1 MKKLGK
7 KLSFLTKVMLALG
20 LIVTDLAPLKIIF
33 AYEKAEEL
41 AITVNEDK
49 LNIMYNEELTDEYVD
64 IVVNET
70 YTYLDETQEIVS
82 NTYTDV
88 LVSDLSQGLDY
99 ETIVDNTLFNGT
111 YNVEVK
117 LERKV
122 EGLEN
127 ELIAAN
133 DYNYEKKLEEGITL
147 SVQDESTNTVLPTD
161 EVYHLDPFNT
171 YNTVIKFNAGG
182 LAPTWIYT
190 YNEEVFTGVELLNKV
205 IIEPIDFTGHLKG
218 EHKLG
223 REVVL
228 SSEHFETDKVFNK
241 EITLMYGKYTENN
254 DMLNNSVTE
263 LGLSNTYKFTGET
276 KDGILYVYPDLENN
290 KLHNVLDVINILRKT
305 TGDSELISFTVS
317 NGTDELQDKYLE
329 YQTTFVEGTETM
341 LTEEEFYSK
350 YALDDNYVIT
360 LNCKDLTITYKIVCF
375 GDTNDD
381 GIVTAA
387 DLTTIIDKVLGIEKS
402 KLPND
407 DLTNDNKLNLSDA
420 VYLLEVLKT
429 KNTNI
434 TLGTETG
441 SLSAYLNNTKNEIVS
456 GDTFDVEYIIS
467 VEEFTTNGIK
477 GLVNYDKN
485 LFELVSIKNNTSWLG
500 NNKDGKFFY
509 LGENSLE
516 RKLATIVEE
525 DNVDN
530 AENNETLP
538 EEDVVETT
546 PEENISEEPVVTYEK
561 VDYVVLKLTFK
572 AKKAGT
578 GNISIND
585 YKFVDGVNTVA
596 LKDEKI
602 ELNVT
607 INASTDNG
615 LKLLK
620 LGENSIELQEDV
632 LDYELTVAND
642 VTTLQVE
649 ALTNDA
655 NATITSIVNPEELV
669 EGENTITI
677 SVTAEN
683 GDVKIYTIKVTKE
696 AALEE
701 EPEEEKKEVV
711 TTNKKPAKKDD
722 KKEEEPKVEEPVEE
736 PTDDGVDDKKDK
748 KEESKLSRIIIIIL
762 ILLVIA
768 GLVYLIFKDND
779 DDEETKKVN
788 KEINKFK
795 KTDEEKVKSEETK
808 VNKPETKNNKYENK
822 KTTSKK
828 TNNNK
833 KKERR

>member
-1 MKKLGK
+1 MKRLGK
-7 KLSFLTKVMLALG
+7 KLSFLTKIMLVLG
-20 LIVTDLAPLKIIF
+20 LIITDLAPLKIVF
-33 AYEKAEEL
+33 AYEKAEAL

-88 LVSDLSQGLDY
+88 LVTDLNQGLDY
-99 ETIVDNTLFNGT
+99 ETIVDDTLFNGT

-127 ELIAAN
+127 ELIATN
-133 DYNYEKKLEEGITL
+133 DYNYEKSFEEGIVL
-147 SVQDESTNTVLPTD
+147 SVQDGSTNPVLPTD
-161 EVYHLDPFNT
+161 EVYHLDPLNT

-182 LAPTWIYT
+182 LAPTWSYT

-228 SSEHFETDKVFNK
+228 SSEHFEADKVFTK

-263 LGLSNTYKFTGET
+263 LGLNNTYKFTGET
-276 KDGILYVYPDLENN
+276 KEGILYVYPDLENN
-290 KLHNVLDVINILRKT
+290 KLHNVLDVINILRKA

-317 NGTDELQDKYLE
+317 NGTEELQNKYLE
-329 YQTTFVEGTETM
+329 YQTAFVEGTETM
-341 LTEEEFYSK
+341 LTEEEFYSE
-350 YALDDNYVIT
+350 YTLDDNYVIT
-360 LNCKDLTITYKIVCF
+360 LNCKDLTITYKVVCF
-375 GDTNDD
+375 GDTNED

-387 DLTTIIDKVLGIEKS
+387 DLTTIIDKVLEIEKS

-429 KNTNI
+429 KNVNV

-441 SLSAYLNNTKNEIVS
+441 SISAYLNNTKKEIVS
-456 GDTFDVEYIIS
+456 GDTFDVEYIVS

-477 GLVNYDKN
+477 GLINYDKN

-500 NNKDGKFFY
+500 NNKDGKFLY

-516 RKLATIVEE
+516 RKLATKVEE

-530 AENNETLP
+530 TENKEVLP
-538 EEDVVETT
+538 EEETEETT
-546 PEENISEEPVVTYEK
+546 PEESIPEEPVVTYEK

-602 ELNVT
+602 ELAVT
-607 INASTDNG
+607 INASTDNS
-615 LKLLK
+615 LKSLK
-620 LGENSIELQEDV
+620 LGENSIELQEGI

-642 VTTLQVE
+642 VTTLSVE

-669 EGENTITI
+669 EGENTITV

-683 GDVKIYTIKVTKE
+683 GDVKIYTIKVTRE
-696 AALEE
+696 AAPEE

-711 TTNKKPAKKDD
+711 TTNRKPAKNDD
-722 KKEEEPKVEEPVEE
+722 EKEEEPKVEEPAPE
-736 PTDDGVDDKKDK
+736 PTDDNDEEKDK
-748 KEESKLSRIIIIIL
+748 KEGSKLSRIIIIIL

-768 GLVYLIFKDND
+768 GLIYLIFKDND
-779 DDEETKKVN
+779 DDDETKKAN
-788 KEINKFK
+788 KEIDKIK
-795 KTDEEKVKSEETK
+795 KADEEKVKKEESK
-808 VNKPETKNNKYENK
+808 VNKPETKTNKYENK

>member
-1 MKKLGK
+1 
-7 KLSFLTKVMLALG
+7 
-20 LIVTDLAPLKIIF
+20 
-33 AYEKAEEL
+33 
-41 AITVNEDK
+41 
-49 LNIMYNEELTDEYVD
+49 
-64 IVVNET
+64 
-70 YTYLDETQEIVS
+70 
-82 NTYTDV
+82 
-88 LVSDLSQGLDY
+88 
-99 ETIVDNTLFNGT
+99 
-111 YNVEVK
+111 
-117 LERKV
+117 
-122 EGLEN
+122 
-127 ELIAAN
+127 
-133 DYNYEKKLEEGITL
+133 
-147 SVQDESTNTVLPTD
+147 
-161 EVYHLDPFNT
+161 
-171 YNTVIKFNAGG
+171 
-182 LAPTWIYT
+182 
-190 YNEEVFTGVELLNKV
+190 
-205 IIEPIDFTGHLKG
+205 
-218 EHKLG
+218 
-223 REVVL
+223 
-228 SSEHFETDKVFNK
+228 
-241 EITLMYGKYTENN
+241 MYGKYTENN

-263 LGLSNTYKFTGET
+263 LGLNNTYKFTGET
-276 KDGILYVYPDLENN
+276 KEGILYVYPDLENN
-290 KLHNVLDVINILRKT
+290 KLHNVLDVINILRKA

-317 NGTDELQDKYLE
+317 NGTEELQNKYLE
-329 YQTTFVEGTETM
+329 YQTAFVEGTETM
-341 LTEEEFYSK
+341 LTEEEFYSE
-350 YALDDNYVIT
+350 YTLDDNYVIT
-360 LNCKDLTITYKIVCF
+360 LNCKDLTITYKVVCF
-375 GDTNDD
+375 GDTNED

-429 KNTNI
+429 KNVNV

-456 GDTFDVEYIIS
+456 GDTFDVEYIVS

-477 GLVNYDKN
+477 GLINYDKN

-500 NNKDGKFFY
+500 NNKDGKFLY

-516 RKLATIVEE
+516 RKLATKVEE

-530 AENNETLP
+530 TENKEVLP
-538 EEDVVETT
+538 EEETEETT
-546 PEENISEEPVVTYEK
+546 PEESIPEEPVVTYEK

-602 ELNVT
+602 ELAVT
-607 INASTDNG
+607 INASTDNS
-615 LKLLK
+615 LKSLK
-620 LGENSIELQEDV
+620 LGENSIELQEGI

-642 VTTLQVE
+642 VTTLSVE

-669 EGENTITI
+669 EGENTITV

-683 GDVKIYTIKVTKE
+683 GDVKIYTIKVTRE
-696 AALEE
+696 AAPEE

-711 TTNKKPAKKDD
+711 TTNRKPAKNDD
-722 KKEEEPKVEEPVEE
+722 EKEEEPKVEEPAPE
-736 PTDDGVDDKKDK
+736 PTDDNDEEKDK
-748 KEESKLSRIIIIIL
+748 KEGSKLSRIIIIIL

-768 GLVYLIFKDND
+768 GLIYLIFKDND
-779 DDEETKKVN
+779 DDDETKKAN
-788 KEINKFK
+788 KEIDKIK
-795 KTDEEKVKSEETK
+795 KADEEKVKKEESK
-808 VNKPETKNNKYENK
+808 VNKPETKTNKYENK